1 VASIL
6 SAAEPHPLT
15 CVILALVVASLQGVF
30 QNFSKPVLCA
40 FSDEDTV
47 MAGGEAIWHELCP
60 GTTHPGVE
68 HVTINGVGHF
78 LQDGGAV
85 QLTDAILKF
94 IAATPL
100 DTIALLRATPTQS
113 DAAKAVREAAFAA
126 ATERAVAHGDVGIS
140 TPSDG
145 GKSFVA
151 ETPEGRDAYQPT
163 GTIVAAERAQGI

>member
-1 VASIL
+1 
-6 SAAEPHPLT
+6 
-15 CVILALVVASLQGVF
+15 
-30 QNFSKPVLCA
+30 
-40 FSDEDTV
+40 

-60 GTTHPGVE
+60 GTKHPGVE

-85 QLTDAILKF
+85 QLTEAILKF

-100 DTIALLRATPTQS
+100 DKIAPLRATPRQS
-113 DAAKAVREAAFAA
+113 DAAKSARETAFAA

-145 GKSFVA
+145 GKSCIA

-163 GTIVAAERAQGI
+163 STFVAAEQAQGI